1 MGILDNLQI
10 ALNALRINKMRSI
23 LTMLGII
30 IGVAAVITMLA
41 VGRGAQGQIL
51 NQIKSM
57 GTNLIIIL
65 PGATL
70 SSGARSGAGSSQSL
84 TEADAYAIR
93 REIPSVVASAPTLRT
108 TSQMIAANSNWS
120 TSVYGSNLDYFT
132 ARDLEIADG
141 RSFEDAELVSGQKV
155 VVIGQTIATELFGE
169 ENPLGETIRI
179 SKTPFLVI
187 GVLVSKGQ
195 SSMGTDSDDLAIVPI
210 KAMRSYLMGQTPGR
224 VGKVWQIAVKVEDG
238 YDMYVAQEEI
248 EALLR
253 QRHRITD
260 GKDDDFTVRNLSELL
275 DTVETSTKVL
285 TYLLGAI
292 ASISLLVGGIGIM
305 NIMLVSVT
313 ERTREIG
320 LRMAIGAKTRDIL
333 TQFLVEAF
341 TLSLLGCAIG
351 IILGSA
357 LSFTIGQV
365 ATFQPE
371 VTGSSILLS
380 TSFAAAIGIF
390 FGFYPARK
398 ASRLLPVDALR
409 HE

>member
-10 ALNALRINKMRSI
+10 AFNALRINKMRSV

-65 PGATL
+65 PGTSL
-70 SSGARSGAGSSQSL
+70 SGGARSSAGSSQTL
-84 TEADAYAIR
+84 TEADAFAIR
-93 REIPSVVASAPTLRT
+93 RELSSVVASAPTLRA
-108 TSQMIAANSNWS
+108 TSQIVATNSNWA
-120 TSVYGSNLDYFT
+120 TSVYGSTLDYFT
-132 ARDLEIADG
+132 ARDLEIGQG
-141 RSFEDAELVSGQKV
+141 RNFEEGEVNSGSKV
-155 VVIGQTIATELFGE
+155 VVIGQTVATELFGD
-169 ENPLGETIRI
+169 ENPVGETIRV
-179 SKTPFLVI
+179 SRTPFKIV
-187 GVLVSKGQ
+187 GVLASKGQ
-195 SSMGTDSDDLAIVPI
+195 SSMGMDSDDIAIVPI
-210 KAMRSYLMGQTPGR
+210 KAMRSYLMGESPGR
-224 VGKVWQIAVKVEDG
+224 LGKVAQIAVKVEDG
-238 YDMYVAQEEI
+238 YDMYEAQREI
-248 EALLR
+248 EVLLR
-253 QRHRITD
+253 QRHRIPE
-260 GKDDDFTVRNLSELL
+260 GREDDFTVRNLSELL
-275 DTVETSTKVL
+275 DTVESSTKVL
-285 TYLLGAI
+285 TYLLAAI

-351 IILGSA
+351 IVLGMT
-357 LSFTIGQV
+357 LSFGIGQI
-365 ATFQPE
+365 ASFKPQ
-371 VTGSSILLS
+371 VTISSIVLS
-380 TSFAAAIGIF
+380 TSFAAAIGVF

-398 ASRLLPVDALR
+398 ASQLLPVDALR